1 MKNTLQIYWAA
12 GACAPEKGTS
22 SPVALKAC
30 RPGKYLVHSLSSDQD
45 RLLELGFIPGKSFLL
60 VANTKFG
67 IKVKINLAIYLLNE
81 IVASAINVQPI
92 EE

>member
-1 MKNTLQIYWAA
+1 MA
-12 GACAPEKGTS
+12 GACAPEKNTNNFLVLRDC
-22 SPVALKAC
+22 P
-30 RPGKYLVHSLSSDQD
+30 PGKYLIHSLSFDQD

-60 VANTKFG
+60 ITNTKFG
-67 IKVKINLAIYLLNE
+67 IKVKINFVIYLLNE